1 MHIPYPVLIDTDPA
15 LGQEY
20 AVDKMPMTIL
30 IDRAGIIRYA
40 HVGFENADEA
50 VYLEQIRTLLRE

>member
-1 MHIPYPVLIDTDPA
+1 
-15 LGQEY
+15 
-20 AVDKMPMTIL
+20 MTIL